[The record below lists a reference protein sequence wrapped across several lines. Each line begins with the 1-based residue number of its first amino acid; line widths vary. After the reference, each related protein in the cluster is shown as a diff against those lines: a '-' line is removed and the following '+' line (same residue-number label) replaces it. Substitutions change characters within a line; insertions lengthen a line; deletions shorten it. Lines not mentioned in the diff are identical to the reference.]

1 MLLSRHAKMRIVSFN
16 VNGIRSMHTKC
27 RTGDRGADTETSV
40 MAALLRELEPDFLC
54 LQETKTQSA
63 EDCRVT
69 STVGI
74 SYHAYVSCADKKG
87 YSGAAILSREEPLW
101 IQAGFD
107 RYSELVVGDY
117 RAYDFYT
124 EGRIL
129 VARYAEVC
137 VVNVYVPNA
146 KPGLARIEERLQWE
160 KVFRAYLHELR
171 EEMRGERIGVVV
183 CGDLNCAVEEI
194 DIHSP
199 ATNRGAPGFSNEE
212 RGAMRALL
220 ADGWT
225 DTFRALHPSK
235 VAYSYFSNFAQARAK
250 NKGWRIDYVLASDL
264 VLKEAAIHGE
274 YHGSDHC
281 PVRLDF
287 TPVPH

>member
-1 MLLSRHAKMRIVSFN
+1 MTMRIVSFN
-16 VNGIRSMHTKC
+16 VNGIRSMHTKH
-27 RTGDRGADTETSV
+27 RNGDRGATAETSV
-40 MAALLRELEPDFLC
+40 MAALLRELAPDFLC
-54 LQETKTQSA
+54 LQEIKTDCA
-63 EDCRVT
+63 EDCLIPCT
-69 STVGI
+69 DG
-74 SYHAYVSCADKKG
+74 SYHVYVSSAAKKG
-87 YSGAAILSREEPLW
+87 YSGVAILSREAPLW
-101 IQAGFD
+101 IEASFD
-107 RYSELVVGDY
+107 RYHELVVGDY
-117 RAYDFYT
+117 RAYDFYS

-160 KVFRAYLHELR
+160 KVFRAYLRELR
-171 EEMRGERIGVVV
+171 EEMRGEGVGVVV
-183 CGDLNCAVEEI
+183 CGDLNCAVEEM

-199 ATNRGAPGFSNEE
+199 ATNRGAPGFSDQE

-220 ADGWT
+220 MDGWT

-235 VAYSYFSNFAQARAK
+235 VAYSYFSNFAQSRAK

-264 VLKEAAIHGE
+264 VRAEEAAIHGE
-274 YHGSDHC
+274 YYGSDHC

-287 TPVPH
+287 TRAPR